1 MSERLEVEAN
11 VGEVENALET
21 SAAAMGAAACVSCVG
36 CPFMQ
41 RCILPQAA
49 EARARE
55 AESQL
60 DEPTESI
67 AEAPVKLDYA
77 AALLDVNGPAVV
89 WAQADEPIA
98 PKVVEE
104 GDSCSDDRDEGDKET
119 APSSLPWMVSFDDL
133 WSVDPAW
140 NGTAVEVTPDET
152 KGIAWPTE
160 CIEAQTA
167 PSQHDLQQTVMINE
181 SDTAAHTA
189 SPVVEHDNT
198 PSHYIQ
204 LTEAEVAQTE
214 LVMQVSKHSQLTPEG
229 GDQTA
234 GSEIDTPRV
243 NMESEETLMNNRA
256 LATDEATEY
265 ITTESFS
272 ARSASEVINEH
283 SPQPETTTP
292 ECHDNYVPHN
302 DRPSAIGSETMVR
315 KAAAPDMVVEVL
327 VQEQGV
333 CIDHDLTLQDEPP
346 IIESVLPTEELSDEV
361 LGQDLG
367 VLNSSSELTAEPNME
382 SVSDNNTLNREP
394 LRIAAS
400 DRQSL
405 VFFGEVCSS
414 IEGDFSSLPPIL
426 ASGRDEPV
434 AAGIE
439 VVSLPP
445 STVEISDTTNYR
457 AEASYVVHNTT
468 EIIADTA
475 PVCHDGGQVETEAAN
490 AGYGMSW
497 LAGLLG
503 MVAIITVANYRP
515 ADAIY

>member
-1 MSERLEVEAN
+1 MSERLEVEAS
-11 VGEVENALET
+11 VGEVESALET

-41 RCILPQAA
+41 QCILPQAA

-60 DEPTESI
+60 DEPTEPM
-67 AEAPVKLDYA
+67 AEAPVELDYA
-77 AALLDVNGPAVV
+77 AALLDDNGPAVV
-89 WAQADEPIA
+89 WAQADEPIG

-104 GDSCSDDRDEGDKET
+104 GDSCNDDRDKGDKET
-119 APSSLPWMVSFDDL
+119 APSSLLWAVSFDDL
-133 WSVDPAW
+133 WGVNPAR
-140 NGTAVEVTPDET
+140 NDTAVELTPDGT
-152 KGIAWPTE
+152 KGITRSTE
-160 CIEAQTA
+160 CIEVQTT
-167 PSQHDLQQTVMINE
+167 PSRHDLQQTVIINE

-204 LTEAEVAQTE
+204 LVKAKVVQTE
-214 LVMQVSKHSQLTPEG
+214 LVMQVSKRSQLTPEG
-229 GDQTA
+229 GDQTT
-234 GSEIDTPRV
+234 GGEIDTPRV

-256 LATDEATEY
+256 LATDEATEH

-272 ARSASEVINEH
+272 VCPAPEVINEY
-283 SPQPETTTP
+283 SPQPEPAIP
-292 ECHDNYVPHN
+292 EYYDNYAPHD
-302 DRPSAIGSETMVR
+302 DRPSATGGETTVR
-315 KAAAPDMVVEVL
+315 KATAPDMVVEAL
-327 VQEQGV
+327 VQEQDV
-333 CIDHDLTLQDEPP
+333 CINHDLILQDELP
-346 IIESVLPTEELSDEV
+346 IIESVLPAEELSAEM
-361 LGQDLG
+361 LGQDIG
-367 VLNSSSELTAEPNME
+367 VLNSSTEPTAEPNME
-382 SVSDNNTLNREP
+382 SMPDNDTLNREP
-394 LRIAAS
+394 LRVATS
-400 DRQSL
+400 DRQPL

-414 IEGDFSSLPPIL
+414 IEGDLSSLPPIL
-426 ASGRDEPV
+426 ASGRDEPG

-439 VVSLPP
+439 VASLPP
-445 STVEISDTTNYR
+445 STVEVSDTTNRR

-490 AGYGMSW
+490 AGYGVSW

-503 MVAIITVANYRP
+503 MVAIITVTNYRP